1 MSRNNPPSAKKT
13 KTGRILDICHLF
25 LTCEEVSEEELRN
38 NVRWTKDKET
48 GEGIFWTKK
57 TISRDIATLKLAG
70 LSIQYSGKR
79 KAYVLSEK
87 FGNSTMS
94 EEEYSKSISHLGKKE
109 QQYIRKIKRL
119 AIFMN
124 HLICNVDENT
134 PCDVDYK
141 ELFPAVSKRTM
152 QRDFNTL
159 GDVGCFGFNL
169 EYKRAWIET
178 PKERTL
184 VDDFDGEVFV
194 DFERPIGHYYID
206 LIPVAI

>member
-1 MSRNNPPSAKKT
+1 MSRNNPPSTKKT

-48 GEGIFWTKK
+48 GESIFWTKK
-57 TISRDIATLKLAG
+57 TISRDIATLKFAG
-70 LSIQYSGKR
+70 LPIMYSNNR
-79 KAYVLSEK
+79 KAYVLSER

-94 EEEYSKSISHLGKKE
+94 EEEYSKSIAHLGEKE

-124 HLICNVDENT
+124 HLRCNIGEDD
-134 PCDVDYK
+134 PCDVEYK
-141 ELFPAVSKRTM
+141 KLFPTISKRTM

-159 GDVGCFGFNL
+159 SDVWYVGYNI
-169 EYKRAWIET
+169 EYKRAWIST
-178 PKERTL
+178 PAERTW
-184 VDDFDGEVFV
+184 VDDYDGEVITE
-194 DFERPIGHYYID
+194 FERHIGHYYID
-206 LIPVAI
+206 LIPTAF